1 MQKIILITV
10 LFLSSVLI
18 QVNAQEKGNY
28 KNILDWTYWQP
39 VSPNYERSVEK
50 DPKFKDEDIL
60 TIKSIKNKING
71 FGTIMKT
78 IKPDLYLGKTVK
90 MSGYLKCENIKS
102 WAGLWMRVDYYDV
115 AVLAFDNM
123 QKNPIKGTKDW
134 AKYEIVLHV
143 PADAT
148 SISYGVLLDE
158 TGQVWFKDIALEIV
172 DETTP
177 ETGFTRG
184 RDHKSIPFETKAKAI
199 GNEIKSITGS
209 EKNALKKEIEQIDN
223 DLENSVIT
231 KEQADDLKL
240 KKAAVHAANI
250 DAKVSVQEEK
260 LNQLIQDKVDGK
272 VEDAKDHRSG
282 GRKIIFGTN
291 SEELG
296 QNQTEFNISSMK
308 VYNGQEDKEERQS
321 KRTTSQFVLATGLNN
336 VVTDGS
342 VEKSDFRYL
351 GSNFYEWGVTYN
363 TRIFKNY
370 NLLHAKYGLS
380 VMYNNLRATDNRFF
394 AVNGN
399 QTNLE
404 LNAVAQDDSRFKNVN
419 LVFPMHLEFDFTK
432 SKERDGKTYFKT
444 HDSFRLGLG
453 GYVGTNLK
461 SKQLINYDTDGYKSR
476 EITKGDFNVD
486 NFIYGL
492 STYIGYKSTSLY
504 LKYDLNPLFKDNTVK
519 QNNVSL
525 GLRFDFN

>member
-10 LFLSSVLI
+10 LLLSAVLTK
-18 QVNAQEKGNY
+18 VNAQEKGNY

-50 DPKFKDEDIL
+50 NPEFKEENIL

-102 WAGLWMRVDYYDV
+102 WAGLWLRVDYYDV

-123 QKNPIKGTKDW
+123 RKNPIKGTKDW

-148 SISYGVLLDE
+148 SISYGVLLDK
-158 TGQVWFKDIALEIV
+158 TGQVWFKDIVLELV

-177 ETGFTRG
+177 ETGFTKG

-199 GNEIKSITGS
+199 GSEIKSITSS
-209 EKNALKKEIEQIDN
+209 EKNALKKEIEQIDK
-223 DLENSVIT
+223 DLENRVIT

-260 LNQLIQDKVDGK
+260 LNQLVQDKVDGK
-272 VEDAKDHRSG
+272 VEDAKDRRSG

-296 QNQTEFNISSMK
+296 PNQTEFNISSLK
-308 VYNGQEDKEERQS
+308 VYNGQADKDERQS
-321 KRTTSQFVLATGLNN
+321 KRTTSQFVFAAGLNN
-336 VVTDGS
+336 VVTNKS
-342 VEKSDFRYL
+342 VGKSDFRYL
-351 GSNFYEWGVTYN
+351 GSHFYEWGLTYN
-363 TRIFKNY
+363 TRILNKS

-380 VMYNNLRATDNRFF
+380 VMYNNLRATDNRYF
-394 AVNGN
+394 ATDGN
-399 QTNLE
+399 QIDLE
-404 LNAVAQDDSRFKNVN
+404 INPISHDDSRFKNVN

-432 SKERDGKTYFKT
+432 SKVRDGKTYFKT

-461 SKQLINYDTDGYKSR
+461 SKQLINYDIDGYKSR

-504 LKYDLNPLFKDNTVK
+504 LKYDLNPLFKENLVK

>member
-10 LFLSSVLI
+10 LLLSAVLTK
-18 QVNAQEKGNY
+18 VNAQEKGNY

-39 VSPNYERSVEK
+39 ASPNYERSFEK
-50 DPKFKDEDIL
+50 NPEFKEENIL

-123 QKNPIKGTKDW
+123 RKNPIKGTKDW

-158 TGQVWFKDIALEIV
+158 TGQVWFKDIVLELV
-172 DETTP
+172 DETIP
-177 ETGFTRG
+177 ETGFTKG

-199 GNEIKSITGS
+199 GNEIKSITSS
-209 EKNALKKEIEQIDN
+209 EKNALKKEIEQIDK
-223 DLENSVIT
+223 DLENRVIT

-250 DAKVSVQEEK
+250 DAKVSLQEEK
-260 LNQLIQDKVDGK
+260 LNKLVQDKVDGK
-272 VEDAKDHRSG
+272 VEDAKYRRSG

-296 QNQTEFNISSMK
+296 PNQMEFNVSSLK
-308 VYNGQEDKEERQS
+308 VYNGQADKDERQS
-321 KRTTSQFVLATGLNN
+321 KRTTSQFVFAAGLNN
-336 VVTDGS
+336 VVTNES
-342 VEKSDFRYL
+342 VIKSDFKYL
-351 GSNFYEWGVTYN
+351 GSHFYEWGLTYN
-363 TRIFKNY
+363 TRILNKS

-380 VMYNNLRATDNRFF
+380 VMYNNLRVTDNRYFS
-394 AVNGN
+394 ADGN

-404 LNAVAQDDSRFKNVN
+404 INPIRHDDSRFKNVN

-432 SKERDGKTYFKT
+432 STVRDVKTYFKT

-461 SKQLINYDTDGYKSR
+461 SKQQINYDIDGYKSR
-476 EITKGDFNVD
+476 EITKGDFNAS

-492 STYIGYKSTSLY
+492 STYIGYRSTSLY
-504 LKYDLNPLFKDNTVK
+504 LKYDLNPLFKENLVK